1 MTARKGRKGHP
12 YQWAFATSGQYA
24 VQSQKVLFISGRPE
38 LNTRSG
44 NSSIGTLLKRAVPFD
59 TGHIYKLQIRA
70 EERFRGCETGWFSR
84 LSQHRGEPSSE
95 TAANTK
101 LPRLGHLRELDGIRG
116 IAALMVFFHHMC
128 FIGIDPAG
136 WNSGIVGSLYRMTS
150 VWDTGVDVFFVLSG
164 FLISSILIRD
174 RESPA
179 YYKDFYWKR
188 ALRIFPLYA
197 LTALGILIFI
207 PGYGRFILLCAV
219 FLANFANV
227 FHITGI
233 GPFWTLAIEEQFYL
247 LWPTVVRRRSVAS
260 LRHWA
265 LAIIATVI
273 VLRFAFAFLGHHN
286 YRLTYLRCDGLALG
300 ALLACMLERCQRAGK
315 DLTSRRGT
323 LLGLL
328 VAGLALLV
336 AASFIPQGAHSIAF
350 HSATEA
356 TGVTLFCGGFVG
368 ISIAYT
374 GRRWLGIL
382 RSHVLTFF
390 GLISYAFYMV
400 HIFVIDTYDHFHGP
414 LRPNDLVG
422 YFVRIAAVMGI
433 TVAITLITRYTIELP
448 IMSLRKYVLYRPTKP
463 ASAEHL

>member
-1 MTARKGRKGHP
+1 MQNTKE
-12 YQWAFATSGQYA
+12 
-24 VQSQKVLFISGRPE
+24 VVPE
-38 LNTRSG
+38 NHAGTTTRSDD
-44 NSSIGTLLKRAVPFD
+44 LP
-59 TGHIYKLQIRA
+59 
-70 EERFRGCETGWFSR
+70 
-84 LSQHRGEPSSE
+84 
-95 TAANTK
+95 

-128 FIGIDPAG
+128 FVSFDPTG
-136 WNSGIVGSLYRMTS
+136 WSYSIVSTLHNLTS
-150 VWDTGVDVFFVLSG
+150 VWDAGVDVFFVLSG
-164 FLISSILIRD
+164 FLISSLLIRD
-174 RESPA
+174 RKSPA

-207 PGYGRFILLCAV
+207 PGYGRFILLCSV

-227 FHITGI
+227 FHVPSI

-247 LWPTVVRRRSVAS
+247 VWPTVVRRRSVAS

-265 LAIIATVI
+265 MAIIATVI
-273 VLRFAFAFLGHHN
+273 VLRFAAASYGHYN

-300 ALLACMLERCQRAGK
+300 ALLSCMLERCQRVGK
-315 DLTSRRGT
+315 DLTTRRGT

-328 VAGLALLV
+328 FAGIALLIV
-336 AASFIPQGAHSIAF
+336 TSFIPLDPRHVAF

-356 TGVTLFCGGFVG
+356 TGITFLSGGFVG

-400 HIFVIDTYDHFHGP
+400 HIFVINVYDHLRGP
-414 LRPNDLVG
+414 LRPNDLTG
-422 YFVRIAAVMGI
+422 YFVRIAVVLCI

-463 ASAEHL
+463 ATAEHL